1 MNARVAVLLAW
12 PLVYLGLLLHL
23 QPLAPWG
30 HWFDP
35 SAATTS
41 PAKTLLGLVM
51 AAGYLAYT
59 ATQWTPGRTLARPTA
74 WTRKDKP

>member
-1 MNARVAVLLAW
+1 VNARLGVLLAW
-12 PLVYLGLLLHL
+12 PVVYVGLLLRL
-23 QPLAPWG
+23 QPLAPFG
-30 HWFDP
+30 HWFDL

-59 ATQWTPGRTLARPTA
+59 ATQWTPGRTPALPAWAR
-74 WTRKDKP
+74 KEKS